1 MKRFA
6 NIALIV
12 EPDADNK
19 AALNRAAS
27 LAARNRAKLTVVAV
41 APELGPIANDALREA
56 LANVTREE
64 LRHLVSQ
71 APNYLPDIHTQLIAG
86 ATPIDVIRAVVV
98 HGYDLVIKATEPT
111 ASAAETLG
119 PFDKKLLRKCPCP
132 VWLVRDAGPA
142 RYERI
147 LVAIDYRPENT
158 GNDALNR
165 QLLEMAASL
174 ASMEGA
180 RLHVTHA
187 WRLQGEDTLRS
198 SRTGLPAV
206 KVDELVRAERAVH
219 QIWLA
224 AVVAKDCPSLDGAHE
239 PERHLIEGAARAVV
253 PQLATTIDA
262 QLVVMGTVGRTGI
275 PGYFIGNTA
284 EAILGRIDCAIMAVK
299 PPGFLSP
306 VVS

>member
-6 NIALIV
+6 NIALIL

-19 AALNRAAS
+19 SALHRAAS
-27 LAARNRAKLTVVAV
+27 LAARNRAKLTVMAV

-56 LANVTREE
+56 VTNGTREE

-71 APNYLPDIHTQLIAG
+71 APDYLPDLHTQLIAG

-180 RLHVTHA
+180 RLHVAHA

-198 SRTGLPAV
+198 PRTGLPAV

-219 QIWLA
+219 QTWLA
-224 AVVAKDCPSLDGAHE
+224 DVVAKDCPSLDGAHE
-239 PERHLIEGAARAVV
+239 PERHLIEGAARTVV

-284 EAILGRIDCAIMAVK
+284 ETILGRIDCAIMAVK
-299 PPGFLSP
+299 PLGFLSP